1 MEIKPIFKGKNV
13 LPIVFAFNDE
23 YSKYFSVALQS
34 LIENSSKNY
43 NYDIVALIS
52 NVQEDNKKT
61 LLKMIPNNFSLR
73 FFNMKE
79 YLPVKFKDIELK
91 TLKYYSED
99 IYYRLFIPFLFKNY
113 EKVIYLDSD
122 IVVEEDIANLY
133 MDLEN
138 YKIAAALDTIVPF
151 LELRTDRLEHMK
163 NILNLRNEN
172 LYFNSG
178 VLLFNLKNISLSEY
192 VSNLLKALQIDDLL
206 FPDQD
211 ILNTIFQ
218 DKVKFLP
225 RKWNFNSSPYV
236 NDDFYEQIKGEY
248 KDDFLSARK
257 KPSLIHYTSHYKPWN
272 NNKNPNYEIFWK
284 YARKTPFYEEILYA
298 RNQAMIVKSTR
309 FIDLYFKIKNSSNIV
324 FWGASLFL
332 KEFLQMYN
340 IDSTDILGIIDT
352 NPKLWQEKMSNYTI
366 YSPKDLKKLNPDV
379 VIITIINA
387 DYRADIQEFIQ
398 NEQITT
404 ELLTVF

>member
-1 MEIKPIFKGKNV
+1 MEIKPIFKGENV

-52 NVQEDNKKT
+52 DVQEDNKKT
-61 LLKMIPNNFSLR
+61 LLKMMPNNFSLR

-79 YLPVKFKDIELK
+79 YLPVKFKD
-91 TLKYYSED
+91 
-99 IYYRLFIPFLFKNY
+99 
-113 EKVIYLDSD
+113 
-122 IVVEEDIANLY
+122 
-133 MDLEN
+133 
-138 YKIAAALDTIVPF
+138 
-151 LELRTDRLEHMK
+151 
-163 NILNLRNEN
+163 
-172 LYFNSG
+172 
-178 VLLFNLKNISLSEY
+178 
-192 VSNLLKALQIDDLL
+192 
-206 FPDQD
+206 
-211 ILNTIFQ
+211 
-218 DKVKFLP
+218 
-225 RKWNFNSSPYV
+225 
-236 NDDFYEQIKGEY
+236 
-248 KDDFLSARK
+248 
-257 KPSLIHYTSHYKPWN
+257 
-272 NNKNPNYEIFWK
+272 
-284 YARKTPFYEEILYA
+284 A